1 MSDRLHN
8 FNFSKMKDLHLVVL
22 DDDGETDL
30 LALMK
35 NEKELIANKL

>member
-1 MSDRLHN
+1 
-8 FNFSKMKDLHLVVL
+8 MKDLHLVVL